1 MQKRPVFKR
10 YTVLIGN
17 FGSGKTEL
25 ALNLAMQAAAQG
37 STMLVDMD
45 IINPYFKSSSKQ
57 EMLEAAGVR
66 VVKPDY
72 ANTTMDV
79 PTLPAEIYAPFDTR
93 PDRAVFDIGGDPV
106 GAAVLGLLRE
116 HFAKNA
122 AESEFLFVVN
132 PARPMQEDADAILS
146 LLREIE
152 GRAGICI
159 TGLVSNAN
167 LARETD
173 MEVVRA
179 GEAVTEELSRRT
191 GLPVKFVALMESL
204 AEAYTGEHTVFP
216 ITLYMR
222 PAWLDEIV

>member
-122 AESEFLFVVN
+122 AES
-132 PARPMQEDADAILS
+132 
-146 LLREIE
+146 
-152 GRAGICI
+152 
-159 TGLVSNAN
+159 
-167 LARETD
+167 
-173 MEVVRA
+173 
-179 GEAVTEELSRRT
+179 
-191 GLPVKFVALMESL
+191 
-204 AEAYTGEHTVFP
+204 
-216 ITLYMR
+216 
-222 PAWLDEIV
+222 

>member
-25 ALNLAMQAAAQG
+25 ALNLAMQAAQG

-204 AEAYTGEHTVFP
+204 AEAYTGEHTVLP